1 MGVGSGGTYALA
13 AALVSISQLLISP
26 LDSLIPCRILW
37 MEQALL
43 EDDNYSAEQVA
54 RKAMKIAGDICVY
67 TNHNLL
73 VEVLDP
79 QADAAKKEKE

>member
-79 QADAAKKEKE
+79 QVDAAKKEKE

>member
-13 AALVSISQLLISP
+13 AAL
-26 LDSLIPCRILW
+26 
-37 MEQALL
+37 ALV
-43 EDDNYSAEQVA
+43 EEEKYSAEQVA

-79 QADAAKKEKE
+79 EPDSDTDNGTNTGDKNTSE

>member
-43 EDDNYSAEQVA
+43 EGDNYSAEQVA

>member
-1 MGVGSGGTYALA
+1 
-13 AALVSISQLLISP
+13 
-26 LDSLIPCRILW
+26 
-37 MEQALL
+37 ME
-43 EDDNYSAEQVA
+43 EEKYSAEQVA

-79 QADAAKKEKE
+79 EPDSDTDNGTNTGDKNTSE

>member
-1 MGVGSGGTYALA
+1 M
-13 AALVSISQLLISP
+13 I
-26 LDSLIPCRILW
+26 
-37 MEQALL
+37 

-79 QADAAKKEKE
+79 DADVKQKEEPDASK